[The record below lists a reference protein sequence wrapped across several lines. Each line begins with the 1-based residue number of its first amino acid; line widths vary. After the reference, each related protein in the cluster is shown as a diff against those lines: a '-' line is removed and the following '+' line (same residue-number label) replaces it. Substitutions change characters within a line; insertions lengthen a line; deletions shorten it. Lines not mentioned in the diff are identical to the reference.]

1 MPPEEIIY
9 PSIDLFLYDLK
20 NGLGQDDSKVNANC
34 KAFCRKFYGD
44 LDPPAFQKEYE
55 ELQKSKFS
63 EQEVV
68 ELLGKNRFRELPE
81 SVNDGYYYP
90 VQLGDTYALHVNYS
104 GKLDANNNPND
115 KPQEIDDKPFE
126 KLQQNIIKDF
136 LDGEGGTIGQT
147 WLIWGKLT
155 APKNSNEVKV
165 IAKDCYTQVVTSDRH
180 WDRDLISSGKLL
192 DGDLFE
198 LWYVPSSLDFDWP
211 KPPNPGE
218 PPQEVNKESTGEKFW
233 NEFRKTSYHVLIWL
247 FPDNI
252 SPDEMRAQVQ
262 SVYEDFLYL
271 LHYHHKIVWA
281 YYQSRYQKAK
291 LKHEFVEV
299 QKSIT
304 QGRKLSAEM
313 KADKLNLKDLRDS
326 LTETLTNLSDYT
338 IELNFLD
345 HQYRTIKINLQ
356 NYQDRIA
363 EINRQFASSNI
374 LTEFGSSDIYAP
386 KYLRQ
391 VEADLANLNPGI
403 SVLQNLANTINGII
417 EIEQTKSDRNLNKTI
432 AIASAG
438 LATSG
443 VTATILSTKIP
454 EHKISVKE
462 TFFWSFTSG
471 IVIALIVTGLTRFL
485 PRS

>member
-1 MPPEEIIY
+1 MPAEEIIY

-20 NGLGQDDSKVNANC
+20 NGLGQDDRKVNANC
-34 KAFCRKFYGD
+34 EAFCQKVYGD
-44 LDPPAFQKEYE
+44 LDPTAFQKEYE

-63 EQEVV
+63 EQEVL
-68 ELLGKNRFRELPE
+68 ELLKTRFRKLPE
-81 SVNDGYYYP
+81 AASDGYYYP
-90 VQLGDTYALHVNYS
+90 IQLGDTYALHLDYS

-136 LDGEGGTIGQT
+136 LHGQGGTIGQT

-155 APKNSNEVKV
+155 APKKPDAVTA
-165 IAKDCYTQVVTSDRH
+165 IAQDCYTQVVTGDRL

-198 LWYVPSSLDFDWP
+198 LWYIPKDLDF
-211 KPPNPGE
+211 NFASQTSPG
-218 PPQEVNKESTGEKFW
+218 KEFWDKFRQ
-233 NEFRKTSYHVLIWL
+233 NSYHVLIWL

-252 SPDEMRAQVQ
+252 SPDEMRAKVQ

-271 LHYHHKIVWA
+271 LHYRHKIVWA
-281 YYQSRYQKAK
+281 YYQSRYQKAQ
-291 LKHEFVEV
+291 LRHEFVEV
-299 QKSIT
+299 QKSIA

-313 KADKLNLKDLRDS
+313 KADKLNLNDLQDS
-326 LTETLTNLSDYT
+326 LTDTLTNLSDYT

-345 HQYRTIKINLQ
+345 NQYRTIKINLE

-363 EINRQFASSNI
+363 KINHQFASSNI

-432 AIASAG
+432 AIASTG

-443 VTATILSTKIP
+443 VTASILSAKISQY
-454 EHKISVKE
+454 KISVPN
-462 TFFWSFTSG
+462 TFLLSFGFG
-471 IVIALIVTGLTRFL
+471 IAVAWIVSRFF